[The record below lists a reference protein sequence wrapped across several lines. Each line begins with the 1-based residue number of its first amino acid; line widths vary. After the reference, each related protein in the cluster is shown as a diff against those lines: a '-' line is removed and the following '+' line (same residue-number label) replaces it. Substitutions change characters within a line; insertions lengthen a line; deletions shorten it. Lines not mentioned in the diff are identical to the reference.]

1 METDDKETREE
12 ELAEE
17 LSVCDLIHEEM
28 EEQYQASGLT
38 YFKPDTEDE
47 QGAAK

>member
-1 METDDKETREE
+1 MEKDNKETREE

-28 EEQYQASGLT
+28 EEQYHVSGLT
-38 YFKPDTEDE
+38 YMKPDPDDE
-47 QGAAK
+47 QESAK